1 MTLSKRRQENPR
13 RSSITKGGVAVKVED
28 GTDEG
33 IQFTIPWNDVGQA
46 CMRNNAK
53 PVPRQKQRN
62 KGDMERYLIRQA
74 VKTIVSGL
82 NDIGMSARI

>member
-46 CMRNNAK
+46 CMRNNSK
-53 PVPRQKQRN
+53 PVPRQIPGN
-62 KGDMERYLIRQA
+62 KGQIERYLIRQA
-74 VKTIVSGL
+74 VDRAV
-82 NDIGMSARI
+82 ARAGYKI